1 MTDNDQQFV
10 AWFRHASPYIH
21 AHHGKTFVISFDGAA
36 VDSANFRHLMHDI
49 ALLSNLGIHLV
60 LVHGT
65 RLRIERNLEQGG
77 LAAQQYADG
86 LRITD
91 NTALEHVK
99 SACGQIS
106 SEIQALLSMGLSN
119 SPLHAAKI
127 KISSGNFI
135 TAKPVGVRHGIDF
148 KYTGEVRRV
157 DNAELQRQLNHG
169 SIVLISPLGYS
180 PSGEIFN
187 LAIEDVAT
195 SVAIALKANKWVSLS
210 ESTGTL
216 SHSGYLTMQ
225 TATQLLAEQSLEADL
240 HRQLKNAIRAC
251 ENGVERVHFVERQL
265 DGGLLLEL
273 FSRDGVGTMLSKDP
287 FENLRQAQI
296 DDVGGI
302 IALIAPLEKAGVL
315 VKRSREKLETEIAYF
330 VVQERDGV
338 IIACAALYP
347 YLDEKMAELACV
359 AVHPRYHG
367 TKRGDALL
375 AFMEQQAQAQQIEH
389 LFVMTTRT
397 AHWFQE
403 RGFIAA
409 ELEDLPMAKKQLY
422 NYQRQSKIFIKTLS
436 AGL

>member
-1 MTDNDQQFV
+1 MTHNNQQFV

-21 AHHGKTFVISFDGAA
+21 AHHGKTFVISLDGAA
-36 VDSANFRHLMHDI
+36 VDSAGFRHLMHDI

-65 RLRIERNLEQGG
+65 RLRIERNLQLRG
-77 LAAQQYADG
+77 LAPQYADG

-91 NTALEHVK
+91 STALQHVK

-106 SEIQALLSMGLSN
+106 AEIQALLSMGLTN
-119 SPLHAAKI
+119 SPLHTAEI

-135 TAKPVGVRHGIDF
+135 TAKPVGVRDGVDF

-157 DNAELQRQLNHG
+157 DNKEIQHQLNHG
-169 SIVLISPLGYS
+169 YIVLISPLGYS
-180 PSGEIFN
+180 PTGEIFN
-187 LAIEDVAT
+187 LTVEDVAT
-195 SVAIALKANKWVSLS
+195 SVAIALKANKWVNLS
-210 ESTGTL
+210 ESTGKL

-225 TATQLLAEQSLEADL
+225 MAAQLLAEKSLDIEL

-251 ENGVERVHFVERQL
+251 EHGVERVHFVERRL
-265 DGGLLLEL
+265 DGALLLEL

-287 FENLRQAQI
+287 FENLRQATI
-296 DDVGGI
+296 DDVGGV

-315 VKRSREKLETEIAYF
+315 VKRSREKLETEIGYF
-330 VVQERDGV
+330 VVQERDGA

-347 YLDEKMAELACV
+347 YPQEQMAELACV
-359 AVHPRYHG
+359 AVDPRYHG

-375 AFMEQQAQAQQIEH
+375 AFMEQQALSDKIKS

-403 RGFIAA
+403 RGFVAA
-409 ELEDLPMAKKQLY
+409 ILDDLPMTKKQLY
-422 NYQRQSKIFIKTLS
+422 NYQRQSKIFIKHL
-436 AGL
+436 